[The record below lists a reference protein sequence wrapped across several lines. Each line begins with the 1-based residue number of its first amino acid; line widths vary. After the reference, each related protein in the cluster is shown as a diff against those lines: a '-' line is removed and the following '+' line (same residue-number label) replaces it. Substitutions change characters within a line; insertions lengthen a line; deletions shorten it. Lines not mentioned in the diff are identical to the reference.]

1 MPWIQPIV
9 GGADPK
15 AQVLATAR
23 WGGRRA
29 GVACGGLVVA
39 FLLDILDRL
48 GEQGRLDWSRASL
61 DSASVRTKRGGGIA
75 GGWSERCHG

>member
-1 MPWIQPIV
+1 
-9 GGADPK
+9 
-15 AQVLATAR
+15 
-23 WGGRRA
+23 
-29 GVACGGLVVA
+29 VVA